1 MSNKEKLIKEIKD
14 SLKSNNAYLEINFL
28 IVAKYQSLTFKE
40 KVDDLNFDERQF
52 VDMDNGDVLEILFD
66 AKNKKGYPS
75 NDLTLRFLKENGLMN
90 YNNNRSIK
98 EKIKDY
104 KLIPLFPDANI
115 GANEE
120 MICKITET
128 SISFSGARKVNE
140 LGFICM
146 VVFNKKDGIYNCTY
160 SSLIFRGQGE
170 SLKTI
175 YDNTVTSTKANLPDL
190 MNFYNEFYEQW
201 AKEVNKLIS
210 DDLKE
215 ELEKAKE
222 EQKQKEEQENQEG
235 ESQESESG
243 ESEES
248 EEQESSESGEGE
260 ESEGQESSEGGDE
273 SGGEGEGESS
283 ESGEQGEGESSES
296 GEQGEGEG
304 GEMSSEDIQKM
315 IEEIEKAQSGENQQG
330 QSQSGSENIDLEDFL
345 NEVENGNADN
355 DFTKNY
361 NNQELKSKI
370 DYDKKEEQSEQQS
383 SGQGAEKQNEFE
395 SYEVKDSLGAVKVLL
410 EISTDEVKR
419 RFPNKKA
426 VSGFIASLSKAEID
440 TIASQVGIPQ
450 GISNVEKQKQISNN
464 LAKEINI

>member
-1 MSNKEKLIKEIKD
+1 
-14 SLKSNNAYLEINFL
+14 
-28 IVAKYQSLTFKE
+28 
-40 KVDDLNFDERQF
+40 
-52 VDMDNGDVLEILFD
+52 MD
-66 AKNKKGYPS
+66 
-75 NDLTLRFLKENGLMN
+75 
-90 YNNNRSIK
+90 IK

-104 KLIPLFPDANI
+104 QLVPLFPS
-115 GANEE
+115 
-120 MICKITET
+120 TE
-128 SISFSGARKVNE
+128 ISDGYGFDIKDDLINFYSVRKKVS
-140 LGFICM
+140 LSFMCM
-146 VVFNKKDGIYNCTY
+146 VAISKKPNGFTASYLY
-160 SSLIFRGQGE
+160 SIFKGLPDELPKEQVE
-170 SLKTI
+170 QK
-175 YDNTVTSTKANLPDL
+175 DVVTEKANLPDI
-190 MNFYNEFYEQW
+190 MNFYNEFYGEC
-201 AKEVNKLIS
+201 AKKFNEILTEK
-210 DDLKE
+210 LKE
-215 ELEKAKE
+215 DLEKEKE
-222 EQKQKEEQENQEG
+222 KQKEKEEQEKQEG

-243 ESEES
+243 EGEES
-248 EEQESSESGEGE
+248 EEQESSESGEQGE
-260 ESEGQESSEGGDE
+260 ESGE
-273 SGGEGEGESS
+273 EGEGE
-283 ESGEQGEGESSES
+283 GEGESSES

-383 SGQGAEKQNEFE
+383 SGQGSGKQNEFE
-395 SYEVKDSLGAVKVLL
+395 NYEVKDSLGAVKVLL

-426 VSGFIASLSKAEID
+426 VSGFIASLSKEEID